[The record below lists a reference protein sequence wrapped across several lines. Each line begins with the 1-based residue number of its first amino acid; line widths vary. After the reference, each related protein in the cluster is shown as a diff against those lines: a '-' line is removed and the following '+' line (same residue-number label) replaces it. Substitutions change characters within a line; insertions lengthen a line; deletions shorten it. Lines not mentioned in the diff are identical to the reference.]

1 MVNFEQWVVDGRGNP
16 VPMGIAGKLYV
27 GGIGVARG
35 YHDRP
40 ELTAERFVTLPWAAD
55 PAALLPQR
63 RPGDV
68 AVQRL
73 AGLSRPYRPEVKL
86 RGFRIEL
93 GEIESALRRHA
104 DVANAAVAVR
114 DPRTGQRQLA
124 AYVFPATAAPFT
136 EQLESDMRRH
146 LEALLPDYMVPA
158 IFMAI
163 NKVPAT
169 PSGKV
174 DRTALPAPVMAH
186 RDPRAAWWGAPQGH
200 AAG

>member
-40 ELTAERFVTLPWAAD
+40 ELKAERFVTLPWAAD

-86 RGFRIEL
+86 HGFRIEL

-104 DVANAAVAVR
+104 DVGNAVVAVR
-114 DPRTGQRQLA
+114 EPRTGQRQLA
-124 AYVFPATAAPFT
+124 AYVFPATLRHSRNSSKATCAVT
-136 EQLESDMRRH
+136 SRRC
-146 LEALLPDYMVPA
+146 Y
-158 IFMAI
+158 
-163 NKVPAT
+163 
-169 PSGKV
+169 
-174 DRTALPAPVMAH
+174 RTTWF
-186 RDPRAAWWGAPQGH
+186 RRSSWRSTRYR
-200 AAG
+200 